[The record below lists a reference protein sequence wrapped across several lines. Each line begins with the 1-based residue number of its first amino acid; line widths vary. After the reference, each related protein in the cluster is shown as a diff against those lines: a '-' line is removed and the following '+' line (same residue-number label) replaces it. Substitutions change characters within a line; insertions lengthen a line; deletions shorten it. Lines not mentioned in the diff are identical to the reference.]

1 MAFYAIILAINSQRW
16 RFIMI
21 KKNYQN
27 YLTELGKRLKYYRV
41 NVGMTQREL
50 EYKSGVSLRSISRFE
65 QGVSIQLESLI
76 KILCA
81 LDLENNLDLLIP
93 DQTKRPS
100 YYLNNTHRQR
110 VRKSANNNKFR
121 WGDEQ
126 E

>member
-1 MAFYAIILAINSQRW
+1 MAFYAIILVINSQRW
-16 RFIMI
+16 RFIML

-110 VRKSANNNKFR
+110 VRKSENNNKFK

>member
-1 MAFYAIILAINSQRW
+1 MAFYVIILAINSQRW
-16 RFIMI
+16 RFIML

-93 DQTKRPS
+93 DQAKRPS

-110 VRKSANNNKFR
+110 VRKSENNNKFK

>member
-1 MAFYAIILAINSQRW
+1 MAFYVIILAINSQRW

-110 VRKSANNNKFR
+110 VRKSENNNKFK

>member
-1 MAFYAIILAINSQRW
+1 MAFYAIILVINSQRW

-41 NVGMTQREL
+41 NVGLTQREL

-110 VRKSANNNKFR
+110 VRKSANNNKFK

>member
-16 RFIMI
+16 RFIML

-110 VRKSANNNKFR
+110 VRKSANNNKFK

>member
-1 MAFYAIILAINSQRW
+1 ML
-16 RFIMI
+16 

-93 DQTKRPS
+93 DQAKRPS

-110 VRKSANNNKFR
+110 VRKSENNNKFK